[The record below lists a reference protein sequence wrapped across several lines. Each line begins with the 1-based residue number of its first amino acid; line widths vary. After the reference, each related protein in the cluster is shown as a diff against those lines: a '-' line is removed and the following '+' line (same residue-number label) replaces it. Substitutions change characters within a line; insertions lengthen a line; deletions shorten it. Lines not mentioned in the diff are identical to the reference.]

1 MENKKKRLLSLSC
14 VGISVILLIIACVFC
29 ALYIKHN
36 RINQKLE
43 SEIGFINIKLE
54 ENASLL
60 ASANDR
66 NRELEKELEGTKEYY
81 LGYYEGIIA
90 KEKAEKDALG
100 ENYDELKEE
109 LERQKG
115 EKGFDISE
123 LESIIS
129 SIETLA
135 ENGPGIVRV
144 KRSEDEIKKLFEETG
159 EDVFGHK
166 WVSAAEFI
174 SDSEEKFGKEIAA
187 NLPLSYKLAGTEADA
202 PNIAVYYEDL
212 TTGYKYSYN
221 GDKIFDS
228 ASVMKAPYI
237 TSILK
242 AASEFENGELEAS
255 LSDEKYSVEALE
267 EMFVLDDKI
276 VLDLESMS
284 VDGSGVLKNAN
295 DGDEF
300 SYTELMGYALKNSDN
315 IAFSLVKDR
324 FTSKWYFDFVREV
337 GAYAP
342 LSNSVN
348 MTVRDAGKLF
358 SGIYSFTLDN
368 EKYGSFVKDSLT
380 DSAHKVLSQSVFG
393 KEIVH
398 KYGWDENAYHDAAII
413 YGEHP
418 YIAIVFT
425 DMDCGGADTDK
436 YIREIF
442 KKIKELH
449 EFLN

>member
-1 MENKKKRLLSLSC
+1 MKNRKKTVLTVIGISLLS
-14 VGISVILLIIACVFC
+14 VLLILACVFT
-29 ALYIKHN
+29 ALYIKQS
-36 RINQKLE
+36 RIRQELE
-43 SEIGFINIKLE
+43 NEIRILDLKLE
-54 ENASLL
+54 ENNSLL
-60 ASANDR
+60 ASANDH

-90 KEKAEKDALG
+90 KEKAEKQELG
-100 ENYDELKEE
+100 ENYDELKKE
-109 LERQKG
+109 LEKLRDEG
-115 EKGFDISE
+115 GLDITQ
-123 LESIIS
+123 LDSIIS
-129 SIETLA
+129 SIEALA
-135 ENGPGIVRV
+135 ENGFEIVRV
-144 KRSEDEIKKLFEETG
+144 KRSEEEIKKIFEETN
-159 EDVFGHK
+159 EEVFEHE
-166 WVSAAEFI
+166 WVSAVPFI
-174 SDSEEKFGKEIAA
+174 SESEEKLGKEISDK
-187 NLPLSYKLAGTEADA
+187 LTLSDKLAVTEAAA
-202 PNIAVYYEDL
+202 PSIAVYYEDL

-228 ASVMKAPYI
+228 ASVMKAPYVAA
-237 TSILK
+237 ILK
-242 AASEFENGELEAS
+242 AVSKFENGELEAS
-255 LSDEKYSVEALE
+255 LNDEKYSEKALE
-267 EMFVLDDKI
+267 NMFLLDDKI

-315 IAFSLVKDR
+315 IAFSLIKDR
-324 FTSKWYFDFVREV
+324 FTSKWYFDFVREM

-342 LSNSVN
+342 LSNAVN

-358 SGIYSFTLDN
+358 RGIYDFTLDN

-393 KEIVH
+393 KETVH

-425 DMDCGGADTDK
+425 DMDCGGADADK